1 MSNPQYGRKPGDRFN
16 LEEFDP
22 GADGGNGSKEGK
34 DAVEK
39 RLEKNQH
46 RLRELQDRLYAQDK
60 HALLVVLQA
69 MDCAGKDGT
78 IRHVLGAFDPQGVH
92 VTSFKVPT
100 PEELAHDF
108 LWRVHRAAPARGMVG
123 IFNRSHYEDV
133 LVVRVKKLVPEDVWK
148 SRYEAINNFE
158 KLLAKSGVTI
168 VKFFLHISP
177 DEQAERLRERRDR
190 PEKQWK
196 FNPGDLAE
204 RAHWSEYMRA
214 YEDAMS
220 RCNTEWAPWYVVPA
234 NRKWYRNLVV
244 SEILIDTLE
253 GLNPE
258 YPKPVDDLASYEIPP
273 AR

>member
-39 RLEKNQH
+39 RLEKNQQ
-46 RLRELQDRLYAQDK
+46 RLRELQDRLYAQDR

-108 LWRVHRAAPARGMVG
+108 LWRVHQAVPARGMVG

-133 LVVRVKKLVPEDVWK
+133 LVARVKRLVPEAVWK

-158 KLLAKSGVTI
+158 KLLAESGVTI

-273 AR
+273 AL